1 MTALHFSRYTNLTPV
16 LIAHIAGCGGSQPPI
31 GAPGADVNRPVYQKP
46 RSAAA
51 KPGRNLLYASTHVGE
66 VYVFNYPSGEYL
78 NSLVPGTT
86 DIGGLCTDT
95 VGDVFVAT
103 RDGYE
108 GIIYE
113 YAHGGTSPVRTLS
126 EYGYSAYTCAVDP
139 TTGSLAVFSY
149 AQVRM
154 LLRSIPTPRAPR
166 HITRCQT

>member
-1 MTALHFSRYTNLTPV
+1 MSSLSFSRKACILFVAATML
-16 LIAHIAGCGGSQPPI
+16 AGCGGSRPPI

-46 RSAAA
+46 INPGA

-103 RDGYE
+103 REGDE

-113 YAHGGTSPVRTLS
+113 YVHGRTSPVSTLS
-126 EYGYSAYTCAVDP
+126 EYGYGAY
-139 TTGSLAVFSY
+139 
-149 AQVRM
+149 VRG
-154 LLRSIPTPRAPR
+154 RPNNRQPCSV
-166 HITRCQT
+166 